1 MAPSSGNDV
10 RLVKDIPFTVPVS
23 AEEDAATI
31 ITSLAAFPLA
41 VKTVN
46 WFVPF
51 STNPILSL
59 TAVPPPKRA
68 TSGSPLAQVKVAKL
82 SQVSANADPAK
93 AHMNVSRRT
102 TRPSRVPNGGEGIV
116 IFLTLELCILSA
128 KQTCGICRDPE
139 PYNPLP
145 ARHLRRPYGRG

>member
-1 MAPSSGNDV
+1 MAPSSGNDF

-51 STNPILSL
+51 STNPTSWPL
-59 TAVPPPKRA
+59 AVPPPSRA
-68 TSGSPLAQVKVAKL
+68 TSGSPLAQLKVAKL
-82 SQVSANADPAK
+82 SQVSENADPAN
-93 AHMNVSRRT
+93 AHRRVNRRRT
-102 TRPSRVPNGGEGIV
+102 RLSRVPNGGEGMVDFSSCWNHAFCRPNNPVESDAIRSL
-116 IFLTLELCILSA
+116 ITRS
-128 KQTCGICRDPE
+128 QHGI
-139 PYNPLP
+139 
-145 ARHLRRPYGRG
+145 